1 MKNSVVCRFLLL
13 STWSLLSQ
21 APLGAQA
28 VQPEQRSA
36 QPSSTPPRAEIV
48 GAKALSTTL
57 LGPDDQIMIYA
68 VDVPEISNTPLRIDP
83 NGDLR
88 LPLIGRVHAA
98 GMTVE
103 DLERDLIERLKA
115 YLREPDITIGV
126 TDLRSQPVSILGA
139 VGTAGVRQL
148 EGRKTLVE
156 VLSTAGGLSA
166 DAGPTVR
173 ITRRLDQGRIPLP
186 EATEDPS
193 GRFSTVEIDVKPLL
207 EGRNPDKNIV
217 IRPNDVISVPRADI
231 VYVVGEVGK
240 PGPVA
245 LTSGHTISV
254 IEAVSASGGVL
265 RTAASDHARLLRRL
279 PGEQK
284 RRDLNV
290 NLSQIMRG
298 KADDMPLLAGDILFV
313 PDSGS
318 KRIAARAIEAV
329 IQTGILIGSYGAIR

>member
-1 MKNSVVCRFLLL
+1 MKNSVVCPFLLL

-21 APLGAQA
+21 APLCAQG
-28 VQPEQRSA
+28 VQPEKRNGQIA
-36 QPSSTPPRAEIV
+36 
-48 GAKALSTTL
+48 GAKALSTNL
-57 LGPDDQIMIYA
+57 LGPDDQITIHA
-68 VDVPEISNTPLRIDP
+68 VDVPEISNTPLRVDP

-88 LPLIGRVHAA
+88 LPMIGRVHAA

-103 DLERDLIERLKA
+103 DLERELIERLKA
-115 YLREPDITIGV
+115 YLQEPDVTIAV

-156 VLSTAGGLSA
+156 MLSTAGGLSA

-193 GRFSTVEIDVKPLL
+193 GRFSTVEIDVRSLL
-207 EGRNPDKNIV
+207 EGRNLDRNIV
-217 IRPNDVISVPRADI
+217 IQPNDVISVLRADI

-245 LTSGHTISV
+245 LTSGHSISV
-254 IEAVSASGGVL
+254 MEAVSASGGVL
-265 RTAASDHARLLRRL
+265 RTAAPRARLLRRL
-279 PGEQK
+279 PAEEK
-284 RRDLNV
+284 RRDLAV
-290 NLSQIMRG
+290 NLRQIMRG
-298 KADDMPLLAGDILFV
+298 KADDLPLLAGDILFV

-318 KRIAARAIEAV
+318 KRMAARAIEAV
-329 IQTGILIGSYGAIR
+329 IQAGVLIGSYGTIR